1 MSEDARSDEGLRQV
15 YATESQSDGY
25 AAKGRL
31 ESEGIPVLIKGANS
45 DAYPVGAM
53 YLWVP
58 QQLADKAEQIL
69 ASGSAVDD
77 AELEAEAMG
86 SEPEGT

>member
-1 MSEDARSDEGLRQV
+1 MSDDEALTQV

-45 DAYPVGAM
+45 DAYPVGAT

-58 QQLADKAEQIL
+58 EALAGRAEQIL
-69 ASGSAVDD
+69 ASGSAVDEE
-77 AELEAEAMG
+77 ELEAEAMDA
-86 SEPEGT
+86 EPEDA

>member
-1 MSEDARSDEGLRQV
+1 MSDEEALKQV

-58 QQLADKAEQIL
+58 EELADRAEQIL
-69 ASGSAVDD
+69 ASGSAVGEE
-77 AELEAEAMG
+77 ELEAEAMDA
-86 SEPEGT
+86 EPEEA

>member
-1 MSEDARSDEGLRQV
+1 MSDQEALKQV

-58 QQLADKAEQIL
+58 EELADRAEQIL
-69 ASGSAVDD
+69 ASGSAVGEE
-77 AELEAEAMG
+77 ELEAEAMDA
-86 SEPEGT
+86 EPEEA